1 MELYR
6 SRGED
11 PSNLGCTLL
20 QRLIGDPEVGEPGQA
35 PVGDGNRVYVRWQT
49 LAIPGRRLTSHHKWK
64 LVVPKQSR
72 IIS

>member
-20 QRLIGDPEVGEPGQA
+20 QRLIGDPEVSHVTEVTGGGQGEG
-35 PVGDGNRVYVRWQT
+35 V
-49 LAIPGRRLTSHHKWK
+49 IS
-64 LVVPKQSR
+64 
-72 IIS
+72 IIWA